1 MASRLSPQA
10 RTAAAVGGWLTA
22 AALAT
27 GAGMFAVGVIGA
39 GIVPAAPQPLDAQQ
53 VEAMARSAAARPP
66 PTGQTSTPP
75 PSPAADPASPKV
87 LSTAGGTVLAR
98 CEGGRVVITSA
109 SPAQGYQVDQDD
121 DSDHGGRSTE
131 VKFNSEET
139 EVKVKVHCAGSVPTA
154 TVEQDGDD

>member
-1 MASRLSPQA
+1 MASRLSARA
-10 RTAAAVGGWLTA
+10 RTAVAVGGWLTA

-27 GAGMFAVGVIGA
+27 GAGMVAVGVIGA

-53 VEAMARSAAARPP
+53 VEAMARSAAAHPP
-66 PTGQTSTPP
+66 GTPS
-75 PSPAADPASPKV
+75 PSPAPDPASTKV

-98 CEGGRVVITSA
+98 CEGGRVVISSA

-121 DSDHGGRSTE
+121 DTDHGGRTAE
-131 VKFNSEET
+131 VKFGSEET
-139 EVKVKVHCAGSVPTA
+139 DIKVKVHCADGVPTA